1 MIEIG
6 KRNSLIVIRATDF
19 GVYLDGENLGD
30 ILLPSRYVP
39 SHLNVGDSIDV
50 FIYRD
55 SEDRLI
61 ATTEQPLAMVNTV
74 AYLRVVSSNRFGTFL
89 DWGLPKDLLVP
100 LREQEVKMK
109 NGHYYP
115 VFVYLD
121 HASQRI
127 VASSRLKHFLN
138 NRPPQF
144 NVGDEVDIIIID
156 TTQIGYKAAINDIFI
171 GMVYKNEVYGKI
183 ELGQRMKAYIKQV
196 RADGKIDLTLNAPT
210 VERTDDLAQRILSI
224 LLKERSLPF
233 SDHSSP
239 EEIDKAFSCSKK
251 DFKRAIGALYRN
263 RKILIGDNSISIVD
277 D

>member
-6 KRNSLIVIRATDF
+6 KRNSLIVIRTVDF

-30 ILLPSRYVP
+30 ILLPSRYISSP
-39 SHLNVGDSIDV
+39 LAVGDSIDV

-74 AYLRVVSSNRFGTFL
+74 AYLRVVSSNRYGTFL

-109 NGHYYP
+109 AGQYYA

-127 VASSRLKHFLN
+127 VASSRLKRFLN
-138 NRPPQF
+138 NQPPRF
-144 NVGDEVDIIIID
+144 KIGEEVDILIIEE
-156 TTQIGYKAAINDIFI
+156 TNIGYKAAINDLFI
-171 GMVYKNEVYGKI
+171 GMVYKNEVFSGIQLGK
-183 ELGQRMKAYIKQV
+183 RMKAYIKQV
-196 RADGKIDLTLNAPT
+196 RRDGKIDLTINAPI
-210 VERTDDLAQRILSI
+210 VERTDDLAQRILAR
-224 LLKERSLPF
+224 LKSERSLPL

-239 EEIDKAFSCSKK
+239 EAIAAAFGCSKK

-263 RKILIGDNSISIVD
+263 RQILINPDSISLP
-277 D
+277 